1 MILFLNKVDLLE
13 RKLSSGVKVKEYL
26 PSYGDRPNDLSTV
39 VRCEF
44 SLFFHFFVSFDI
56 YIYLPL

>member
-13 RKLSSGVKVKEYL
+13 RKLSSGVKVNEYL

-44 SLFFHFFVSFDI
+44 SFFAPFF
-56 YIYLPL
+56 